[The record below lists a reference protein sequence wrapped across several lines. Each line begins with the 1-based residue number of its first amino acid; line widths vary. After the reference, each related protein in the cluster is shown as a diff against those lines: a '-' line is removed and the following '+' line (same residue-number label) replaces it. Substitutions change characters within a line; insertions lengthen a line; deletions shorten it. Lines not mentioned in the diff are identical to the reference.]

1 MSTVAI
7 VIGESGTGKT
17 ASLRNLDPAN
27 TFLIQSIRKPL
38 SFKKAGWGLLGAA
51 NKSGN
56 IIVTDNHDQII
67 AAMHKT
73 RRKIIILDDFQYVMA
88 NEFMNRSQETGF
100 QKFSDI
106 GRHAW
111 DILNAANN
119 LPADV
124 RVYILCHSVSDEM
137 GHVKLKTIGKLLD
150 DKITVEGMVS
160 IVLRTVVSG
169 GGYEFRTHNNGQD
182 TCKTPLGMYDDD
194 SIPNDLAAVDAVIC
208 DYYDLTAVPEAA

>member
-7 VIGESGTGKT
+7 IIGESGTGKT
-17 ASLRNLDPAN
+17 ASLRNFDPSN

-38 SFKKAGWGLLGAA
+38 SFKATGWGLLSAS

-56 IIVTDNHDQII
+56 IIITDSHEQII

-73 RRKIIILDDFQYVMA
+73 RRKVIIIDDFQYVMA

-111 DILNAANN
+111 DILKAASE
-119 LPADV
+119 LPSDV
-124 RVYILCHSVSDEM
+124 RVYILCHSVSDEL
-137 GHVKLKTIGKLLD
+137 GHTKLKTIGKLLD

-160 IVLRTVVSG
+160 IVLRTIVSG
-169 GGYEFRTHNNGQD
+169 GEYEFRTHNSGQD
-182 TCKTPLGMYDDD
+182 TVKTPMGMYDDD
-194 SIPNDLAAVDAVIC
+194 CIPNDLAAVDSVIC
-208 DYYDLTAVPEAA
+208 DYYELNAVPEAA